1 MLDDSL
7 GGCRPLHMALHGG
20 RRLFHVG
27 FLDQPDGVGGLW
39 SDSSQCEGPQPDF
52 QVQLY
57 GCVPLL
63 LPLKQLVLVNSSLP
77 FNDLKHGVVQSPHA
91 GRIKEVQPNLASN
104 QSNLLAGPRSQ

>member
-20 RRLFHVG
+20 RRLFHG

-39 SDSSQCEGPQPDF
+39 SDSCQCEGPQPDF

-57 GCVPLL
+57 GCVPHL
-63 LPLKQLVLVNSSLP
+63 LPLKQLVLVSSSLP
-77 FNDLKHGVVQSPHA
+77 FNDLHGVVQSPHA

-104 QSNLLAGPRSQ
+104 LLKDGPRSQ